1 MAAQAETTGG
11 LALSRRLIAFPQ
23 CCLSS
28 LSSLQPG
35 TRNTFS
41 QGGDN
46 LTSGLCGMMLVLGLM
61 PDEGEPSLVI
71 CVPDLHGCE
80 ASPGSFGS
88 QIQKK
93 SKEKTQYMIL

>member
-11 LALSRRLIAFPQ
+11 LALSCRLIAFLQ

-35 TRNTFS
+35 TRNTLS

-46 LTSGLCGMMLVLGLM
+46 LTWLFGMMLVLGLM
-61 PDEGEPSLVI
+61 PDEGEPSLGI
-71 CVPDLHGCE
+71 CVRDLHGCE

-93 SKEKTQYMIL
+93 AMKKHST